1 MKVTFNVVEEFLEE
15 LRLEAISPQAIAE
28 GIIRLTVRYQQHKEM
43 PCIRHVTVLAGVR
56 IRETVVELRQYCGD
70 IWEPAPHGG
79 DDKASKATR
88 DRVQALRTRIE
99 AVANAVGLCVR
110 KGMFEP

>member
-1 MKVTFNVVEEFLEE
+1 
-15 LRLEAISPQAIAE
+15 
-28 GIIRLTVRYQQHKEM
+28 
-43 PCIRHVTVLAGVR
+43 VR
-56 IRETVVELRQYCGD
+56 IRDTVVELRHYCVD
-70 IWEPAPHGG
+70 IWESASHGS

-99 AVANAVGLCVR
+99 AVATEVGLCVR

>member
-15 LRLEAISPQAIAE
+15 LRLEAISPQAIPE
-28 GIIRLTVRYQQHKEM
+28 GIVRLTVRYQQHKEV
-43 PCIRHVTVLAGVR
+43 PFIRHVTILAGVI

-70 IWEPAPHGG
+70 IWDPPPQGN

-88 DRVQALRTRIE
+88 DRVTHLRTRIE
-99 AVANAVGLCVR
+99 TVATEVGLCVR